1 MTERVVGVLAR
12 PDPELPAALASA
24 LLEDVID
31 LVSEMPMVTPMVA
44 TVSSRGGHDAGHLT
58 WPTTAVIDV
67 AERTGV
73 ADALRALAAAAPG
86 AVAVTLLAPDV
97 PDLPALLVGKLF
109 SAVAGP
115 RRPVVAV
122 CPARGGGAVA
132 VAAAVPLPGWL
143 AASGVRL
150 DDADALDRLRADAP
164 QGGVVVVPG
173 WHRIRTLA
181 DLSLLDPALEGWD
194 ATRAYLLS

>member
-1 MTERVVGVLAR
+1 MTERVVGVLAW

-44 TVSSRGGHDAGHLT
+44 TPSVRGGHDPGHLT

-67 AERTGV
+67 TERAGV
-73 ADALRALAAAAPG
+73 AEALMALAGAAPG

-109 SAVAGP
+109 SAVAGR

-143 AASGVRL
+143 AASRVRL